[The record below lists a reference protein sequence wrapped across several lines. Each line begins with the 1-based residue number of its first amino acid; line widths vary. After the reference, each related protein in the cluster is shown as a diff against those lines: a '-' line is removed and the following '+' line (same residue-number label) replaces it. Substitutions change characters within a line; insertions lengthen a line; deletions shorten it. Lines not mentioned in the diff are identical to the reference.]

1 MLVTIAIGLAAV
13 LHSSQSAVSAQS
25 VQAPGAERHFEVASV
40 KPAVS
45 LAELGRAAAVAGTAS
60 FSMRRFGIETL
71 PGGRFTASTVTGKQ
85 LVAHAF
91 DVKDYQM
98 EGGPP
103 WLTSDY
109 FEVTATA
116 SADASPA
123 DIRSML
129 RTLLAERFGL
139 RTHSDTRQASVYVL
153 TLARSDGR
161 LGPGLKRTTPECVM
175 ELEQRKSG
183 AATVPTPSFNANHRP
198 TTPTCGATTT
208 MLSSNGASTLMLGG
222 MELSALVSRISSE
235 LAAPVIDR
243 TGLSGLFDITL
254 EYMSQRQFGSRRPG
268 LDPNS
273 TEPLPAPIPA
283 AIQPQ
288 LGLKLDKDTGPL
300 PIVVID
306 AAERPMPD

>member
-1 MLVTIAIGLAAV
+1 
-13 LHSSQSAVSAQS
+13 
-25 VQAPGAERHFEVASV
+25 
-40 KPAVS
+40 
-45 LAELGRAAAVAGTAS
+45 
-60 FSMRRFGIETL
+60 
-71 PGGRFTASTVTGKQ
+71 
-85 LVAHAF
+85 
-91 DVKDYQM
+91 M

-139 RTHSDTRQASVYVL
+139 RTHSDTRAGIGVRPDPGAERRPIGAGTETDDAGMCEWSSNS
-153 TLARSDGR
+153 AR
-161 LGPGLKRTTPECVM
+161 E
-175 ELEQRKSG
+175 
-183 AATVPTPSFNANHRP
+183 AAPPPVPTPSFNANHRP

-254 EYMSQRQFGSRRPG
+254 EYMSQRQFRQSQAGPRLR
-268 LDPNS
+268 
-273 TEPLPAPIPA
+273 TAREPLPAPIPA
-283 AIQPQ
+283 AIQPSTWTQ
-288 LGLKLDKDTGPL
+288 
-300 PIVVID
+300 
-306 AAERPMPD
+306 A